1 MINMKWKKLLK
12 LDRAKLE
19 RERRES
25 RKNIDALTQL
35 PEEDRAYM
43 RRSQEDDIRA
53 REMMHR
59 DARKTKRKRT
69 GLSPSATPR
78 SQRRHRKKREE
89 REKREERKKRDERN
103 IAGELQRDALQN
115 PEFHEEDAERYD

>member
-78 SQRRHRKKREE
+78 SQRRHRKKR
-89 REKREERKKRDERN
+89 DERN
-103 IAGELQRDALQN
+103 IAGELHRDALEN